1 MKKDKTLLTYILGG
15 ITILIFIPIIESIT
29 EIICGYLELLKIS
42 STKEVLRGNK
52 EIQELQ
58 NEQEELDAYAIG
70 FDLTPQEE
78 YYEDDDE
85 YFDD

>member
-15 ITILIFIPIIESIT
+15 ITILTFIPIIESIT